1 MHAPRPFYIG
11 TAEGDQGADPHGG
24 FLAAKAATPVY
35 ELFGKRG
42 VTEEDMP
49 ELQQPIMRDIGFH
62 IRAGKHDV
70 TEYDWE
76 QYLAF
81 ADRMAR

>member
-1 MHAPRPFYIG
+1 M
-11 TAEGDQGADPHGG
+11 
-24 FLAAKAATPVY
+24 

-42 VTEEDMP
+42 VTEKDMP
-49 ELQQPIMRDIGFH
+49 ELQQPIMRDIGLH
-62 IRAGKHDV
+62 VRAGKHDV

-81 ADRMAR
+81 ADRTAR